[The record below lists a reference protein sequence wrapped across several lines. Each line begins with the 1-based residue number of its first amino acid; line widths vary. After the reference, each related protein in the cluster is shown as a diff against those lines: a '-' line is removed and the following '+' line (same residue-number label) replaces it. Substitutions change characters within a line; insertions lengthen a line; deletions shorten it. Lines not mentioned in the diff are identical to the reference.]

1 MKKFYFIGAAALAAM
16 TMSCSKTDNQP
27 EGGIILDPNA
37 PVEVTFN
44 TPTISVETKAID
56 PETFLV
62 EGSSAAGLEVGVYGL
77 ETDQAG
83 NLIWDSADETTSITD
98 LVNRNVTVSEDGKIN
113 FDDPDVYY
121 PVSSDKTFSFYGYYP
136 YNPDATA
143 ETDAC
148 TVTYDLTVGN
158 VDILYASAYATALTS
173 AGTGQYGFNAA
184 YIRRL
189 LRVQGDHPYLP
200 SFRFQHKL
208 TALEFVASPKA
219 GEDVGAAMQVVGFE
233 LVNVDTQVRLTIAST
248 LKDDCG
254 KIEGLQQGS
263 LSAGD
268 NLAITPV
275 EEGAPIHTFTLVP
288 GDRYEAVITISR
300 DGIPQEPVTV
310 DVTTA
315 ATDGTFKPGTK
326 YTMNIVIRSPLEV
339 EIFTTEV
346 EDWVEVDGGEIEI

>member
-1 MKKFYFIGAAALAAM
+1 M
-16 TMSCSKTDNQP
+16 
-27 EGGIILDPNA
+27 
-37 PVEVTFN
+37 TFN

-173 AGTGQYGFNAA
+173 AGAGQYGFNAAYIRRLLRVQA

-254 KIEGLQQGS
+254 KIEGLQQGN

-275 EEGAPIHTFTLVP
+275 AEGAP
-288 GDRYEAVITISR
+288 SR
-300 DGIPQEPVTV
+300 S
-310 DVTTA
+310 
-315 ATDGTFKPGTK
+315 
-326 YTMNIVIRSPLEV
+326 R
-339 EIFTTEV
+339 
-346 EDWVEVDGGEIEI
+346 